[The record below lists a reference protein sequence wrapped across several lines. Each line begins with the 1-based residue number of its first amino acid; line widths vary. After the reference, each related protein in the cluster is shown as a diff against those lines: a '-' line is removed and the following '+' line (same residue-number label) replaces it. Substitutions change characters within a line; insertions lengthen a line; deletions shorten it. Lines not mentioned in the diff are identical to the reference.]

1 MIVHVS
7 ILYNS
12 GLNEQDKKSRNNQ
25 NLNNFLYL
33 TLRVIYQR

>member
-1 MIVHVS
+1 MTVHVS

-12 GLNEQDKKSRNNQ
+12 DLNEQDKKSRNNQ

>member
-7 ILYNS
+7 IRYNS
-12 GLNEQDKKSRNNQ
+12 DLNEQDKKSRNNQ